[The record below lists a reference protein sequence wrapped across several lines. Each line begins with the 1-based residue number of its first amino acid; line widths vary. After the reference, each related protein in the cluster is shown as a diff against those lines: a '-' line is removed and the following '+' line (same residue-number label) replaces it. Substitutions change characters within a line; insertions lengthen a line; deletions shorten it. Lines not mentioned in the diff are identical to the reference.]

1 MLNVRVET
9 FNQVWNNYDSL
20 TMIPE
25 EAALYR

>member
-1 MLNVRVET
+1 MLNVKVET
-9 FNQVWNNYDSL
+9 FNQVRSNYDSL